1 MVARHNRVKFSC
13 NNSNFVTT
21 KLTISGYNFDT
32 AAATV
37 ALDSLKSSSIIN
49 MKRPTSLFELPNGI
63 VIFSYY
69 SRCLLYLKHILY
81 PLTYVLKSRKLKWT
95 SIEEG
100 SWSQAKEVCAL
111 NLWLIIPDEEG
122 DLVLC
127 TGPSKVSA
135 SAVLFRVKNSKLQTV
150 SVNSK
155 CFAVADMQKC
165 FYVTETIALAYCL
178 KQNIAYLL
186 NRKGSVK
193 IFTDWQF
200 GYA

>member
-1 MVARHNRVKFSC
+1 MVARHNRVKFSY
-13 NNSNFVTT
+13 NKSNFVTT
-21 KLTISGYNFDT
+21 KLNIHGYNFDT

-37 ALDSLKSSSIIN
+37 ALDSIKSSAIIN
-49 MKRPTSLFELPNGI
+49 MKRPTSLFELQNGI

-69 SRCLLYLKHILY
+69 SRCLPYLKHNFRL
-81 PLTYVLKSRKLKWT
+81 V
-95 SIEEG
+95 
-100 SWSQAKEVCAL
+100 
-111 NLWLIIPDEEG
+111 IPDEEN

-127 TGPSKVSA
+127 IDASKVPA

-155 CFAVADMQKC
+155 CFAAGDMHKC
-165 FYVTETIALAYCL
+165 FYVTKTIALAYCL

-186 NRKGSVK
+186 NCKGSVK
-193 IFTDWQF
+193 IFTDWRC